1 MQKNKQIGVIVDD
14 LSASQLSYYLIKNIN
29 EFLEDGLDDF
39 VVFFENATSSIV
51 SPEFSVMAINE
62 IWNFEGVLISTS
74 ISNTLS
80 MLKSFSPERKIFYVW
95 DLEWLRRHGKE
106 FENTVKAFTDSEV
119 TLIARSKEHALAIE
133 NYCNIK
139 IKHIVEDFN
148 IKKLI
153 RIINDE

>member
-1 MQKNKQIGVIVDD
+1 MQKSKQIGIIVDD

-29 EFLEDGLDDF
+29 EFLEDSLDDF

-51 SPEFSVMAINE
+51 APEF
-62 IWNFEGVLISTS
+62 S

-95 DLEWLRRHGKE
+95 DLEWLRQHGKE
-106 FENTVKAFTDSEV
+106 FENTVKAFTDNNV
-119 TLIARSKEHALAIE
+119 TLVARSKEHALAIE

-139 IKHIVEDFN
+139 IEHIMENFN

-153 RIINDE
+153 RIIDNE

>member
-1 MQKNKQIGVIVDD
+1 MQKSKQIGIIVDD

-29 EFLEDGLDDF
+29 EFLEDSLDDF
-39 VVFFENATSSIV
+39 VVFFEN
-51 SPEFSVMAINE
+51 
-62 IWNFEGVLISTS
+62 S

-95 DLEWLRRHGKE
+95 DLEWLRQHGKE
-106 FENTVKAFTDSEV
+106 FENTVKAFTDNNV
-119 TLIARSKEHALAIE
+119 TLVARSKEHALAIE

-153 RIINDE
+153 RIIDNE

>member
-1 MQKNKQIGVIVDD
+1 MQKSKQIGIIVDD

-29 EFLEDGLDDF
+29 EFLQDGLDDF
-39 VVFFENATSSIV
+39 VVFFENATSSIIA
-51 SPEFSVMAINE
+51 PEFSVMAINE
-62 IWNFEGVLISTS
+62 IWNFEGVLVSTS

-95 DLEWLRRHGKE
+95 DLEWLRQHGKE
-106 FENTVKAFTDSEV
+106 FENTVKAFTDNSI

-139 IKHIVEDFN
+139 IEHVMENFN

-153 RIINDE
+153 RIIDNE

>member
-39 VVFFENATSSIV
+39 VV
-51 SPEFSVMAINE
+51 
-62 IWNFEGVLISTS
+62 
-74 ISNTLS
+74 
-80 MLKSFSPERKIFYVW
+80 LKSFSPERKIFYVW

-133 NYCNIK
+133 NYCNTK